1 MNNEQKLLLSLI
13 RASIK
18 NDKIKPIKNIDYT
31 LLFKEARQQSVFL
44 MVADEAFKQ
53 NLPIQKEV
61 MVENKKIAFLKLT
74 RNAEV
79 ENYQKNLCKLL
90 KDNNFDYVI
99 IKGTSSA
106 AFYNKPQFRSLGD
119 VDFLIDKKDK
129 DNIEKLLLKEGFE
142 KHLEGHNCHIVFKK
156 NKAHLEMHFEVA
168 GVPDGEK
175 GEIIRDFLN
184 KAVYNVD
191 IKNIGSGEFN
201 SPDLIRHGVIIL
213 LHIAHHLLNE
223 GLGLRHLLDW
233 GFYINSFASEDKI
246 KELFNILNDFGL
258 LEFAKVLTK
267 TCNLYF
273 GTKNLEITSDI
284 ENNICEELIEDILN
298 SGNFGRKDKN
308 YQKSGILVTDA
319 KNGVTKGKAATI
331 ISVLKGT
338 MYSKYPFLKKY
349 KILYPI
355 IFVWRFVRYFFLM
368 LIGKR
373 KNPINLMPIAEKRKA
388 LYKKLKIFE

>member
-1 MNNEQKLLLSLI
+1 MK
-13 RASIK
+13 
-18 NDKIKPIKNIDYT
+18 
-31 LLFKEARQQSVFL
+31 V
-44 MVADEAFKQ
+44 
-53 NLPIQKEV
+53 
-61 MVENKKIAFLKLT
+61 
-74 RNAEV
+74 
-79 ENYQKNLCKLL
+79 
-90 KDNNFDYVI
+90 
-99 IKGTSSA
+99 
-106 AFYNKPQFRSLGD
+106 
-119 VDFLIDKKDK
+119 
-129 DNIEKLLLKEGFE
+129 
-142 KHLEGHNCHIVFKK
+142 
-156 NKAHLEMHFEVA
+156 
-168 GVPDGEK
+168 
-175 GEIIRDFLN
+175 
-184 KAVYNVD
+184 
-191 IKNIGSGEFN
+191 
-201 SPDLIRHGVIIL
+201 
-213 LHIAHHLLNE
+213 
-223 GLGLRHLLDW
+223 
-233 GFYINSFASEDKI
+233 YINSFASEDKI

-273 GTKNLEITSDI
+273 GTKNLEITSNI